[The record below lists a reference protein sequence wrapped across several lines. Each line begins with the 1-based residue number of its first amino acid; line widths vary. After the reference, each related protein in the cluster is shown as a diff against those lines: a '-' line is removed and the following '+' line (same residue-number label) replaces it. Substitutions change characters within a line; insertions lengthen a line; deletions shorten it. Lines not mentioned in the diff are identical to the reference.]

1 MTQGSR
7 YTRRWVLSGL
17 MAGIAVPGCAEAPAR
32 SIRPAA
38 RAVAVTSGSSAQAG
52 RGAAAL
58 IEAANLGGSVGFV
71 VAETQSGKVLE
82 AMGSETAL
90 PPASVAKAMT
100 ALYAL
105 DRLGP
110 RHRFATRVLA
120 TGPVSGGRVN
130 GDLVLIGTGDPT
142 LETDRLGELAAALA
156 AKGVREVSGRFL
168 VCATG
173 IPRLDR
179 IDREQPDH
187 VGYNPTISGLN
198 LNFNRVHFGW
208 KRGASGPQLTM
219 DARGKRFVPRVTM
232 AEVRAVNRA
241 APLFDYRGSNG
252 RDEWT
257 VAASAL
263 NRNGSRWLPVRH
275 PEAYC
280 AEVFAVL
287 MRAHGLTLPP
297 AQIVPAPPA
306 GTVLAETFSD
316 DLTTVCRDMLRFS
329 TNITAE
335 AVGLAAS
342 GAGSLA
348 ESGGRMSDWAA
359 ARYGANSRFLDHS
372 GLGVGSRIAPAD
384 MVRALRAGR
393 ASGLPGILRSQP
405 MRDASG
411 KEMKGHPVTV
421 VAKTGTLNFVSG
433 LAGYIQPPGGG
444 RELTF
449 AIFCADLPRRNRL
462 SVAERERPEGGPQ
475 WTRRARNLQGQ
486 LLGRW
491 AGLFT

>member
-1 MTQGSR
+1 
-7 YTRRWVLSGL
+7 

-38 RAVAVTSGSSAQAG
+38 RAVAVTSGASAQAG
-52 RGAAAL
+52 SGAAAL
-58 IEAANLGGSVGFV
+58 VEAARLGGSVGFV

-82 AMGSETAL
+82 AMGGETAL

-110 RHRFATRVLA
+110 QHRFSTRVLA
-120 TGPVSGGRVN
+120 TGPVSGGRLQ
-130 GDLVLIGTGDPT
+130 GDLVLIGAGDPT
-142 LETDRLGELAAALA
+142 LDTDRLGDLAAALA
-156 AKGVREVSGRFL
+156 AKGVREISGRFL
-168 VCATG
+168 ACATG

-179 IDREQPDH
+179 IDRDQPDH

-198 LNFNRVHFGW
+198 LNFNRVHFEW
-208 KRGASGPQLTM
+208 KRGASGPQLSM

-232 AEVRAVNRA
+232 AEVRPVNRA
-241 APLFDYRGSNG
+241 APLFDYRQGAG

-263 NRNGSRWLPVRH
+263 GKNGSRWLPVRH
-275 PEAYC
+275 PEAYS

-297 AQIVPAPPA
+297 AQIVVAPPA
-306 GTVLAETFSD
+306 GAVLAEIHSD
-316 DLTTVCRDMLRFS
+316 DLMVVSRDMLRFS

-335 AVGLAAS
+335 VVGLAAS

-348 ESGGRMSDWAA
+348 ESGRRMSDWAA
-359 ARYGANSRFLDHS
+359 SNYSANSRFVDHS
-372 GLGVGSRIAPAD
+372 GLGASSRIAPAD

-393 ASGLPGILRSQP
+393 SSGLPSILREQA
-405 MRDASG
+405 MRDATG
-411 KEMKGHPVTV
+411 KDMKGHPVRV

-433 LAGYIQPPGGG
+433 LAGYIQPPGG

-449 AIFCADLPRRNRL
+449 AIFCADLPRRDRL
-462 SVAERERPEGGPQ
+462 SVAQRERPEGGPQ
-475 WTRRARNLQGQ
+475 WTGRARNLQGQ

>member
-1 MTQGSR
+1 
-7 YTRRWVLSGL
+7 

-38 RAVAVTSGSSAQAG
+38 RAAAVTSSSAAQASS
-52 RGAAAL
+52 GAAA
-58 IEAANLGGSVGFV
+58 IVEAARLGGSVGFV

-82 AMGSETAL
+82 AMGGETPL

-110 RHRFATRVLA
+110 QHRFATRVLA
-120 TGPVSGGRVN
+120 TGPVSGGRVQ

-142 LETDRLGELAAALA
+142 LDTDRLGDLASALA
-156 AKGVREVSGRFL
+156 ARGIKEITGRFL
-168 VCATG
+168 ACGSG

-179 IDREQPDH
+179 IDRDQPDH

-198 LNFNRVHFGW
+198 LNFNRVHFEW
-208 KRGASGPQLTM
+208 KRGNSGPLLTM
-219 DARGKRFVPRVTM
+219 DARGRRFVPRVTM

-241 APLFDYRGSNG
+241 APLFDYRSGAG

-263 NRNGSRWLPVRH
+263 NSNGSRWLPVRH

-287 MRAHGLTLPP
+287 MRAHGLTLPT
-297 AQIVPAPPA
+297 AQIIGTPPA
-306 GTVLAETFSD
+306 GTMLAEIRSD
-316 DLTTVCRDMLRFS
+316 DLQTVSRDMLRFS

-335 AVGLAAS
+335 AVGLTAS
-342 GAGSLA
+342 GAGALA
-348 ESGGRMSDWAA
+348 ESGRRMSDWAA
-359 ARYGANSRFLDHS
+359 ASHGANSRFVDHS
-372 GLGVGSRIAPAD
+372 GLGAASRIAPAD
-384 MVRALRAGR
+384 MVRALRSGR
-393 ASGLPGILRSQP
+393 GSGLPGILREQA
-405 MRDASG
+405 MRDAAG
-411 KEMKGHPVTV
+411 KEMKGHPVKV

-433 LAGYIQPPGGG
+433 LAGYIQPPNG

-449 AIFCADLPRRNRL
+449 AIFCADLARRDRL

-475 WTRRARNLQGQ
+475 WTGRARNLQGR

-491 AGLFT
+491 ASLFT